1 MTQNRKA
8 CLLSAATLLA
18 AAALSPATRAGESN
32 LRRWTLEDVLLVPD
46 VNEIALSEGGRFA
59 LYAAEAAD
67 SEAKRTRARLHIV
80 DLKAS
85 TQREILSADIAK
97 SLRRIPGSEDWSAL
111 LDTGDGVQLYR
122 IDKNG
127 GVEPL
132 LINRDTVPVGKADM
146 SLAIGG
152 GASPHRIGILDY
164 SWSPDGKW
172 LWYAQ
177 LKQRS
182 SPARVRFDAE
192 VIPLRNRRRSSIEAD
207 VEIFLRGPDGS
218 TTPIVVRPSSDRMAL
233 HAAGKV
239 VWKGDE
245 VIFRLEAPDGTP
257 GSLFETRAWNRRQGQ
272 MRTLSS
278 ERDVQ
283 SLAMVRGPDGGALG
297 TSGTGPTLELA
308 ETSSDGTRRSFGRF
322 GFTVGD
328 SRAAGYAASS
338 DGRRVVVGTRM
349 LGNPRYG
356 LAVIEANRVRE
367 IAIEGSLTNCDFG
380 EKLVQAI
387 CVAEGM
393 AQPPRIV
400 RVALETGRITP
411 IVPVSARHE
420 EIAPLDARPRS
431 WINRNGHRLTGFT
444 IMPRDYHPGER
455 YPAILITHGSDAD
468 ERFAD
473 AANQWNYPA
482 QLFAERGYVVLLVND
497 PSPHQ
502 SAELRAAYAAWGR
515 GSGPPDPAE
524 VRRLIWL
531 DGVQG
536 FEDIVKQLADEGLV
550 DSARVGIAGYS
561 RGSQMVNVAISQ
573 TGAFR
578 AASSGDGGYLEPAG
592 YMAAAAS
599 YNPVY
604 GGAPLSDDFKSY
616 RSFAPSLNADK
627 ICTPHLQQVAAASP
641 TQIELFEALHSAG
654 VPSQISFYPGA
665 SAASDETH
673 IFYIPGNRLLAM
685 RENIAWFDY
694 WLLGKRDPA
703 MPFRDRLAEWDRMAK
718 SAPERCARREGKP

>member
-1 MTQNRKA
+1 MAQNRKA

-18 AAALSPATRAGESN
+18 AAALSPVTRAGESG
-32 LRRWTLEDVLLVPD
+32 LRHWTLEDVLLVPD

-59 LYAAEAAD
+59 LYATEVADPEAE
-67 SEAKRTRARLHIV
+67 RTRARLRIV
-80 DLKAS
+80 NLKAS
-85 TQREILSADIAK
+85 TQREILSVDIAK

-111 LDTGDGVQLYR
+111 LDIGDGVQLYR
-122 IDKNG
+122 IDKQG
-127 GVEPL
+127 GIDPV
-132 LINRDTVPVGKADM
+132 LINRETVAVGKADM

-152 GASPHRIGILDY
+152 GARPHRVGILDY

-182 SPARVRFDAE
+182 GPSRVRFDEE

-218 TTPIVVRPSSDRMAL
+218 TKPIVVRPTSDRMAL

-239 VWKGDE
+239 VWKDDD

-257 GSLFETRAWNRRQGQ
+257 GSLFETRAWNRTRGQ
-272 MRTLSS
+272 MRTLSN

-283 SLAMVRGPDGGALG
+283 SLTMVRGPGGGALA
-297 TSGTGPTLELA
+297 TSGTGPKLELA
-308 ETSSDGTRRSFGRF
+308 ETSADGARRSFGRF
-322 GFTVGD
+322 GFMVGD
-328 SRAAGYAASS
+328 SRSAGYAASP
-338 DGRRVVVGTRM
+338 DGKRVVVGTRM
-349 LGNPRYG
+349 LAKPRYG
-356 LAVIEANRVRE
+356 LAVLEANRVRE
-367 IAIEGSLTNCDFG
+367 IADDRSLTKCDFD
-380 EKLVQAI
+380 EKLAYAI

-393 AQPPRIV
+393 SQPPRIV
-400 RVALETGRITP
+400 RVALETGKIAP
-411 IVPVSARHE
+411 VVPVTTRHE
-420 EIAPLDARPRS
+420 EIAPLDARLRS

-444 IMPRDYHPGER
+444 IMPRDYHPGKR

-473 AANQWNYPA
+473 AVNQWNYPA

-502 SAELRAAYAAWGR
+502 SDELRAAYAAWGR

-550 DSARVGIAGYS
+550 DPARVGIAGYS

-604 GGAPLSDDFKSY
+604 GGAPLGDDFKSY
-616 RSFAPSLNADK
+616 QSFAPSLNADK

-641 TQIELFEALHSAG
+641 TQIELFEALRSAG

-665 SAASDETH
+665 SSASDETH
-673 IFYIPGNRLLAM
+673 IFYLSNNRLLAM

-703 MPFRDRLAEWDRMAK
+703 MPFPDRLAKWDRMAQA
-718 SAPERCARREGKP
+718 APERCATLKGKP